1 MGFIDDLKHIAS
13 DINGALDKNVN
24 NIGVG
29 PQGINRESYNGEVK
43 QPVDMNNPDGL
54 AGLGAVNAS
63 RDSVVDLAST
73 VEAGATGPRAMFTP
87 DMVFDSNGQLV
98 HRNQPQQQG
107 QQQGQS
113 DFGYGQQVQP
123 QGQNIG
129 QVQQGQCQGQNDFGY
144 GQPCYPGQNMNNRN
158 MGQDMNNMNMG
169 QNMSNMNMGQDMSNM
184 NLGQDMSNP
193 GQTGVNLNK
202 NNQ

>member
-73 VEAGATGPRAMFTP
+73 VEAGAAGPRAMFTP

-107 QQQGQS
+107 QQQS

-129 QVQQGQCQGQNDFGY
+129 QVQQGQGQNDFGY
-144 GQPCYPGQNMNNRN
+144 GQPCYPGQNMDNMNMSQDMN
-158 MGQDMNNMNMG
+158 DMSMGQDMGNMNMG
-169 QNMSNMNMGQDMSNM
+169 QNMDNMNMGQN
-184 NLGQDMSNP
+184 MSNP

-202 NNQ
+202 DNQ

>member
-73 VEAGATGPRAMFTP
+73 VEAGAAGPRAMFTP

-107 QQQGQS
+107 QQQ
-113 DFGYGQQVQP
+113 
-123 QGQNIG
+123 
-129 QVQQGQCQGQNDFGY
+129 NDFGY
-144 GQPCYPGQNMNNRN
+144 GQPCYPGQNMGNINL
-158 MGQDMNNMNMG
+158 GQDMSNINLG
-169 QNMSNMNMGQDMSNM
+169 QNMDNMNLGQDMSNM
-184 NLGQDMSNP
+184 NMGQDMSNP

-202 NNQ
+202 DNQ

>member
-1 MGFIDDLKHIAS
+1 MGFIDDLKRIAS
-13 DINGALDKNVN
+13 DINGALDRNVN

-63 RDSVVDLAST
+63 RDSVIDLAST

-87 DMVFDSNGQLV
+87 DMIFDSNGQLV
-98 HRNQPQQQG
+98 HRNQPQQQS
-107 QQQGQS
+107 QQQGQN
-113 DFGYGQQVQP
+113 DFGYGQQAQP

-129 QVQQGQCQGQNDFGY
+129 QVQQGQGQNDFGY
-144 GQPCYPGQNMNNRN
+144 GQPCYPGQNMDNMN

-169 QNMSNMNMGQDMSNM
+169 QNMN
-184 NLGQDMSNP
+184 NP

-202 NNQ
+202 DNQ

>member
-29 PQGINRESYNGEVK
+29 PHGINRESYNGEVK

-98 HRNQPQQQG
+98 HRNQQ
-107 QQQGQS
+107 
-113 DFGYGQQVQP
+113 QQVQP
-123 QGQNIG
+123 QGQN
-129 QVQQGQCQGQNDFGY
+129 DFGY
-144 GQPCYPGQNMNNRN
+144 EQPCYPGQ
-158 MGQDMNNMNMG
+158 DMDMG
-169 QNMSNMNMGQDMSNM
+169 QNMSNMNMGQNM
-184 NLGQDMSNP
+184 NNMNMGQNMSNP

-202 NNQ
+202 DNQ

>member
-113 DFGYGQQVQP
+113 QDRNRQGQQNSRQRHSDA
-123 QGQNIG
+123 
-129 QVQQGQCQGQNDFGY
+129 CQGHVQKSAEGRSRLNSSEG
-144 GQPCYPGQNMNNRN
+144 NNRGEKGSSTWILCHAEGLLSAKIFSPSSGP
-158 MGQDMNNMNMG
+158 MPEG
-169 QNMSNMNMGQDMSNM
+169 
-184 NLGQDMSNP
+184 LKILFRILP
-193 GQTGVNLNK
+193 L
-202 NNQ
+202 

>member
-107 QQQGQS
+107 QQQS

-129 QVQQGQCQGQNDFGY
+129 QVQQVQPQGQNDFGY
-144 GQPCYPGQNMNNRN
+144 GQPCYPGQ
-158 MGQDMNNMNMG
+158 G
-169 QNMSNMNMGQDMSNM
+169 MSNMNMGQDMSNM
-184 NLGQDMSNP
+184 NMVQDMGNMNMGQGMNNP

-202 NNQ
+202 DNQ

>member
-13 DINGALDKNVN
+13 DINDALDKNVN

-54 AGLGAVNAS
+54 TGLGAVNAS
-63 RDSVVDLAST
+63 RDSVVNLAST

-98 HRNQPQQQG
+98 HRNQPQQN
-107 QQQGQS
+107 

-129 QVQQGQCQGQNDFGY
+129 QVQQGQGQNDFGY
-144 GQPCYPGQNMNNRN
+144 GQPCYPGQ
-158 MGQDMNNMNMG
+158 D
-169 QNMSNMNMGQDMSNM
+169 MSNMNMS
-184 NLGQDMSNP
+184 QDMSNP

-202 NNQ
+202 DNQ

>member
-107 QQQGQS
+107 QQQN

-144 GQPCYPGQNMNNRN
+144 GQPCYPGQ
-158 MGQDMNNMNMG
+158 DMNNMNMG
-169 QNMSNMNMGQDMSNM
+169 QDMG
-184 NLGQDMSNP
+184 NP

-202 NNQ
+202 DNQ

>member
-1 MGFIDDLKHIAS
+1 MGFIDDLKRMAS

-29 PQGINRESYNGEVK
+29 PQGVNRESYNGEVK

-63 RDSVVDLAST
+63 RDSVIDLAST

-87 DMVFDSNGQLV
+87 DMMFDNNGQLV
-98 HRNQPQQQG
+98 HRNSQGQQG
-107 QQQGQS
+107 QQGQQT

-123 QGQNIG
+123 QGQQQYQG
-129 QVQQGQCQGQNDFGY
+129 QVQQGQYQGQNDFGY
-144 GQPCYPGQNMNNRN
+144 GQPCYL
-158 MGQDMNNMNMG
+158 GQDMG
-169 QNMSNMNMGQDMSNM
+169 NMNMGQDMN
-184 NLGQDMSNP
+184 NP

-202 NNQ
+202 DNQ

>member
-29 PQGINRESYNGEVK
+29 PQGINRENYNGEVK

-87 DMVFDSNGQLV
+87 DMIFDSNGQLV
-98 HRNQPQQQG
+98 HRNQQQGQQG

-129 QVQQGQCQGQNDFGY
+129 QVQQVQPQGQNDFGY
-144 GQPCYPGQNMNNRN
+144 GQPCYPGQNM
-158 MGQDMNNMNMG
+158 DNMNM
-169 QNMSNMNMGQDMSNM
+169 SNINLGQDMSNM
-184 NLGQDMSNP
+184 NMGQDMSNP

-202 NNQ
+202 DSQ

>member
-87 DMVFDSNGQLV
+87 DMIFDSNGQMV

-107 QQQGQS
+107 QVQQGQS

-129 QVQQGQCQGQNDFGY
+129 QVQQVQPQGQSDFGY
-144 GQPCYPGQNMNNRN
+144 DQPCYPGQNM
-158 MGQDMNNMNMG
+158 
-169 QNMSNMNMGQDMSNM
+169 SNMNM
-184 NLGQDMSNP
+184 GQDMSNP

-202 NNQ
+202 DNQ

>member
-29 PQGINRESYNGEVK
+29 PQGINREIYNGEVK

-98 HRNQPQQQG
+98 HRNQQQQG
-107 QQQGQS
+107 QQQSG
-113 DFGYGQQVQP
+113 FGYGQQVQP

-129 QVQQGQCQGQNDFGY
+129 QVQQVQPQGQSDFGY
-144 GQPCYPGQNMNNRN
+144 GQPCYTGQDMNNMNIGQDMNNMN

-169 QNMSNMNMGQDMSNM
+169 QDMGNMNMG
-184 NLGQDMSNP
+184 NP

-202 NNQ
+202 DNQ

>member
-98 HRNQPQQQG
+98 HRNQQ
-107 QQQGQS
+107 QS

-144 GQPCYPGQNMNNRN
+144 GQPCYPGQNM
-158 MGQDMNNMNMG
+158 D
-169 QNMSNMNMGQDMSNM
+169 NMNMGQDMSNM

-202 NNQ
+202 DNQ

>member
-107 QQQGQS
+107 QCQGQN
-113 DFGYGQQVQP
+113 DFGYDQQVQP

-129 QVQQGQCQGQNDFGY
+129 QVQQQQGQNDFGY
-144 GQPCYPGQNMNNRN
+144 GQPCYPGQDIGNMN
-158 MGQDMNNMNMG
+158 MGQDMSNINLGQNMN
-169 QNMSNMNMGQDMSNM
+169 NMSNMNMGQDM
-184 NLGQDMSNP
+184 DNP

-202 NNQ
+202 DSQ

>member
-54 AGLGAVNAS
+54 TGLGAVNAS
-63 RDSVVDLAST
+63 RDSVVNLAST

-107 QQQGQS
+107 QQQS

-123 QGQNIG
+123 QGQDIG
-129 QVQQGQCQGQNDFGY
+129 QVQQGQGQNDFGY
-144 GQPCYPGQNMNNRN
+144 GQPCYPGQ
-158 MGQDMNNMNMG
+158 D
-169 QNMSNMNMGQDMSNM
+169 MSNMNMSQDMSNM

-202 NNQ
+202 DNQ

>member
-1 MGFIDDLKHIAS
+1 MGFIDDLKRMAS

-63 RDSVVDLAST
+63 RDSVIDLAST

-87 DMVFDSNGQLV
+87 DMMFDNNGQLV
-98 HRNQPQQQG
+98 HRNPQGQGQQG
-107 QQQGQS
+107 QQQT
-113 DFGYGQQVQP
+113 DFGYGQQVQQ
-123 QGQNIG
+123 QGQNMSQPQQGQYQG
-129 QVQQGQCQGQNDFGY
+129 QVQQGQSDFGY
-144 GQPCYPGQNMNNRN
+144 GQPCYPGQNMN
-158 MGQDMNNMNMG
+158 MGP
-169 QNMSNMNMGQDMSNM
+169 
-184 NLGQDMSNP
+184 DMSNP

-202 NNQ
+202 DNR